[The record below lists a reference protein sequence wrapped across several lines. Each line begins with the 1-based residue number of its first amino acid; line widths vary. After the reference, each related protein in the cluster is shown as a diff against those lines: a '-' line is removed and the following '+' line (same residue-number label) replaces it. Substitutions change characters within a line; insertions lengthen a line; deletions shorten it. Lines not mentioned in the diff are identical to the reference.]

1 MTSASNKKYISLD
14 LGSVT
19 CGVAKSETGRL
30 AQPVKTIRFRRDD
43 YDDAIDRIL
52 ELFKEEKPDLV
63 VMGYPLLE
71 NDDEGPRAALSR
83 EVAEILEQESG
94 IRVVLQDERNT
105 TKDSEEFLIKAN
117 VSRKKRK
124 KVIDQ
129 QAAVR
134 ILQYY
139 LDSHKTEDQ

>member
-1 MTSASNKKYISLD
+1 MKYVGLD

-19 CGVAKSETGRL
+19 CGVSKSDTGRL
-30 AQPVKTIRFRRDD
+30 AQPVKTIRFKADD
-43 YDDAIDRIL
+43 YDEAIDKIL
-52 ELFKEEKPDLV
+52 EYLKEENPDVV

-83 EVAEILEQESG
+83 EIAEILEQESG
-94 IRVVLQDERNT
+94 IRTVLQDERNT
-105 TKDSEEFLIKAN
+105 TKDSESFLIAAN

-139 LDSHKTEDQ
+139 LDKNPNDQIC

>member
-1 MTSASNKKYISLD
+1 MKYVSLD

-19 CGVAKSETGRL
+19 CGIAKSDTGRL
-30 AQPVKTIRFRRDD
+30 AQPVKTIRFHPDD
-43 YDDAIDRIL
+43 YDEAIDKIL
-52 ELFKEEKPDLV
+52 EYLKEEQPDKV

-71 NDDEGPRAALSR
+71 NDDEGPRARLSR
-83 EVAEILEQESG
+83 EVAEILQQESG
-94 IRVVLQDERNT
+94 IEVVLQDERNT
-105 TKDSEEFLIKAN
+105 TKDSETFLIQAN

-139 LDSHKTEDQ
+139 LDKLK

>member
-1 MTSASNKKYISLD
+1 MKYVGLD

-19 CGVAKSETGRL
+19 CGISRSDTGFL
-30 AQPVKTIRFRRDD
+30 AQPVKTIRFPSED
-43 YDDAIDRIL
+43 YEEAL
-52 ELFKEEKPDLV
+52 VKVKEYLAEVRPDIV

-83 EVAEILEQESG
+83 RFAEILEEETG
-94 IRVVLQDERNT
+94 YKVVLQDERRT

-124 KVIDQ
+124 KIIDQ

-139 LDSHKTEDQ
+139 LDKQK

>member
-1 MTSASNKKYISLD
+1 MKYVSLD

-19 CGVAKSETGRL
+19 CGIAKSESGL
-30 AQPVKTIRFRRDD
+30 IAQAVKTIRFKADD
-43 YDDAIDRIL
+43 YDEAIDRIL
-52 ELFKEEKPDLV
+52 EYLSEEKPDLI

-71 NDDEGPRAALSR
+71 NDDEGPRAQLSR
-83 EVAEILEQESG
+83 EIGEIIQQESG
-94 IRVVLQDERNT
+94 IKVVLQDERNT

-139 LDSHKTEDQ
+139 LDKNKSAHN

>member
-1 MTSASNKKYISLD
+1 MKYIGLD

-19 CGVAKSETGRL
+19 CGISKSDTGRF
-30 AQPVKTIRFRRDD
+30 AMAVKTLRFKPDD
-43 YDDAIDRIL
+43 YNAAFDMLLDYF
-52 ELFKEEKPDLV
+52 EEEKPDVIVL
-63 VMGYPLLE
+63 GYPLLE
-71 NDDEGPRAALSR
+71 NGDEGPRASLSR
-83 EVAEILEQESG
+83 EFGEQLEIESG
-94 IRVVLQDERNT
+94 IKVIMQDERCT
-105 TKDSEEFLIKAN
+105 TRNSEEFLISAG

-139 LDSHKTEDQ
+139 LDSINKGA

>member
-1 MTSASNKKYISLD
+1 MKYIGLD

-19 CGVAKSETGRL
+19 CGISKSDTGRFAMAVKTLRFKSE
-30 AQPVKTIRFRRDD
+30 D
-43 YDDAIDRIL
+43 YNSAFDMLLDYF
-52 ELFKEEKPDLV
+52 EEEKPDVIVL
-63 VMGYPLLE
+63 GYPRLE
-71 NDDEGPRAALSR
+71 NGDEGPRASLSR
-83 EVAEILEQESG
+83 EFGEQLEIESW
-94 IRVVLQDERNT
+94 IKVDLQDERCT
-105 TKDSEEFLIKAN
+105 TKDSEEFLISAG

-139 LDSHKTEDQ
+139 LDSLNNAK

>member
-1 MTSASNKKYISLD
+1 MKYIGLD

-19 CGVAKSETGRL
+19 CGISKSDTGRF
-30 AQPVKTIRFRRDD
+30 AMAVKTLRFNPDD
-43 YDDAIDRIL
+43 YNAAFDMLLDYF
-52 ELFKEEKPDLV
+52 EEEKPDVIVL
-63 VMGYPLLE
+63 GYPLLE
-71 NDDEGPRAALSR
+71 NGDEGPRASLSR
-83 EVAEILEQESG
+83 EFGEQLEIESG
-94 IRVVLQDERNT
+94 IKVIMQDERCT
-105 TKDSEEFLIKAN
+105 TRDSEEFLISAG

-139 LDSHKTEDQ
+139 LDSINKGA

>member
-1 MTSASNKKYISLD
+1 MKYIGLD

-19 CGVAKSETGRL
+19 CGISKSDTGRF
-30 AQPVKTIRFRRDD
+30 ATAVKTLRFKPDD
-43 YDDAIDRIL
+43 YNAAFDMLLDYF
-52 ELFKEEKPDLV
+52 EEEKPDVIVL
-63 VMGYPLLE
+63 GYPLLE
-71 NDDEGPRAALSR
+71 NGDEGPRASLSR
-83 EVAEILEQESG
+83 EFGEQLEIESG
-94 IRVVLQDERNT
+94 IKVIMQDERCT
-105 TKDSEEFLIKAN
+105 TRDSEEFLISAG

-139 LDSHKTEDQ
+139 LDSINKGA

>member
-1 MTSASNKKYISLD
+1 MKYIGLD

-19 CGVAKSETGRL
+19 CGVSRSDTGLL

-52 ELFKEEKPDLV
+52 ELFKEENPDLV

-105 TKDSEEFLIKAN
+105 TKDSEEFLIHAN

-139 LDSHKTEDQ
+139 LDKNKKEVQQ

>member
-1 MTSASNKKYISLD
+1 MKYIGLD

-19 CGVAKSETGRL
+19 CGVSKSETGFL
-30 AQPVKTIRFRRDD
+30 AQPVKTIRFKADD
-43 YDDAIDRIL
+43 YDEAIDKIL
-52 ELFKEEKPDLV
+52 QLLKEESPDVV

-71 NDDEGPRAALSR
+71 NDDEGPRALLSR
-83 EVAEILEQESG
+83 QVAEILENESG
-94 IRVVLQDERNT
+94 IKVYLQDERST
-105 TKDSEEFLIKAN
+105 TKDSEDFLIKAN

-139 LDSHKTEDQ
+139 LDKNK

>member
-1 MTSASNKKYISLD
+1 MKYIGLD

-19 CGVAKSETGRL
+19 CGVSRSDTGLL

-105 TKDSEEFLIKAN
+105 TKDSEEFLIHAN

-139 LDSHKTEDQ
+139 LDKNKKEVQQ

>member
-1 MTSASNKKYISLD
+1 MKYLGLD

-19 CGVAKSETGRL
+19 CGISKSDTGLIAQSVKTVRFKSE
-30 AQPVKTIRFRRDD
+30 D
-43 YDDAIDRIL
+43 YDEAIDRI
-52 ELFKEEKPDLV
+52 EEYIDEYRPDLI

-71 NDDEGPRAALSR
+71 NDDEGPRAKISR
-83 EVAEILEQESG
+83 EIGEIIEKETG
-94 IRVVLQDERNT
+94 IKVVLQDERST
-105 TKDSEEFLIKAN
+105 TKDSEEFLIAAD

-124 KVIDQ
+124 KIIDQ

-139 LDSHKTEDQ
+139 LDKNSKL

>member
-1 MTSASNKKYISLD
+1 MKYIGLD

-19 CGVAKSETGRL
+19 CGVSKSDTGRF
-30 AQPVKTIRFRRDD
+30 AMAVKTLRFKPDD
-43 YDDAIDRIL
+43 YNAAFDMLLDYF
-52 ELFKEEKPDLV
+52 EEEKPDVIVL
-63 VMGYPLLE
+63 GYPLLE
-71 NDDEGPRAALSR
+71 NGDEGPRASLSR
-83 EVAEILEQESG
+83 EFGEQLEIESG
-94 IRVVLQDERNT
+94 IKVIMQDERCT
-105 TKDSEEFLIKAN
+105 TRDSEEFLISAG

-139 LDSHKTEDQ
+139 LDSINKGA

>member
-1 MTSASNKKYISLD
+1 MKYIGLD

-19 CGVAKSETGRL
+19 CGISKSDTGRL
-30 AQPVKTIRFRRDD
+30 AGPVKTIRFKPDD
-43 YDDAIDRIL
+43 YDEAIDKIIEYL
-52 ELFKEEKPDLV
+52 NEEKPDLV

-71 NDDEGPRAALSR
+71 NDDEGPRARLSK
-83 EVAEILEQESG
+83 EVAEILEQETG
-94 IRVVLQDERNT
+94 IKTVLQDERST
-105 TKDSEEFLIKAN
+105 TKDSEEFLIRAN

-139 LDSHKTEDQ
+139 LDKQKEK

>member
-1 MTSASNKKYISLD
+1 MKYVGLD

-19 CGVAKSETGRL
+19 CGVSKSDIGRL
-30 AQPVKTIRFRRDD
+30 AQPVKTIRFRTDD
-43 YDDAIDRIL
+43 YDEAIDRIL
-52 ELFKEEKPDLV
+52 EYLKEENPDVV

-83 EVAEILEQESG
+83 EIAEILEQESG
-94 IRVVLQDERNT
+94 IRTVLQDERNT
-105 TKDSEEFLIKAN
+105 TKDSESFLIAAN

-139 LDSHKTEDQ
+139 LDKNK

>member
-1 MTSASNKKYISLD
+1 MKCIGLD

-19 CGVAKSETGRL
+19 CGISRSETGIL
-30 AQPVKTIRFRRDD
+30 AQPVKTIRFPSED
-43 YDDAIDRIL
+43 YDEAIDRIL
-52 ELFKEEKPDLV
+52 ELLKEEKPDLV

-71 NDDEGPRAALSR
+71 NDDEGPRAKLSR
-83 EVAEILEQESG
+83 EIGEIIEQESG
-94 IRVVLQDERNT
+94 IKVVLQDERNT
-105 TKDSEEFLIKAN
+105 TKDSEDFLIKAN

-139 LDSHKTEDQ
+139 LDKQKKTT

>member
-1 MTSASNKKYISLD
+1 MKYIGLD

-19 CGVAKSETGRL
+19 CGISRSDTGRF
-30 AQPVKTIRFRRDD
+30 ASPVKTLRFHPDD
-43 YDDAIDRIL
+43 YDEAIGKIL
-52 ELFKEEKPDLV
+52 ELLKEEKPDLV
-63 VMGYPLLE
+63 VMGYPLLP
-71 NDDEGPRAALSR
+71 NDDEGPRAKISR

-94 IRVVLQDERNT
+94 IKVALQDERNT
-105 TKDSEEFLIKAN
+105 TKDSEEFLIQVN

-124 KVIDQ
+124 KIIDQ

-139 LDSHKTEDQ
+139 LDNLKEKSSR

>member
-1 MTSASNKKYISLD
+1 MKYVGLD

-19 CGVAKSETGRL
+19 CGVSKSDTGRL
-30 AQPVKTIRFRRDD
+30 AQPVKTIRFRPDD
-43 YDDAIDRIL
+43 YDEAIDRIL
-52 ELFKEEKPDLV
+52 EYLKEENPDVV

-83 EVAEILEQESG
+83 EIAEILEQESG
-94 IRVVLQDERNT
+94 IRTVLQDERNT
-105 TKDSEEFLIKAN
+105 TKDSESFLIAAN

-129 QAAVR
+129 QAAIR

-139 LDSHKTEDQ
+139 LDKQKKTTV